1 MMPKRFFA
9 SSLTAIRARRTVS
22 AFLFSLIL
30 ILTGSCSIEK
40 ADAGIKQENEKTASP
55 KTELGTSNSKFL
67 DRAYITQSLDFA
79 LYKAWISLDEAISEG
94 NTVKITAAQ
103 NIFLQKLE
111 KEKNLKTYRIAD
123 GIYGIQNQLK
133 EMEKACLEQDAKE
146 LARLVTAFYI
156 SKGRKF

>member
-1 MMPKRFFA
+1 MMPKRLFA
-9 SSLTAIRARRTVS
+9 SSLTAIRTCRMFS

-40 ADAGIKQENEKTASP
+40 AEAGIKQENEKTASP

-94 NTVKITAAQ
+94 EHSKNYSRSEH
-103 NIFLQKLE
+103 IF
-111 KEKNLKTYRIAD
+111 TGA
-123 GIYGIQNQLK
+123 
-133 EMEKACLEQDAKE
+133 
-146 LARLVTAFYI
+146 
-156 SKGRKF
+156 